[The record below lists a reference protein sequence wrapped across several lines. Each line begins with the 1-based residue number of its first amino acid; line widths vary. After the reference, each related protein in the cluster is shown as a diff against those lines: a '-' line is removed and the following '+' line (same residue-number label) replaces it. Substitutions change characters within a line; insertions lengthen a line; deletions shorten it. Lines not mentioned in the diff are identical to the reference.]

1 MKRIGKQRKANSE
14 YKMRSLSMLF
24 TSKITNDI
32 RILMLMLMLLLLL
45 LRNRRPALNLCQ
57 FNCAFNERET
67 QTSLQ
72 IMCIAV
78 EHNISVFYH
87 RQKTNQTKPNAKK
100 SLLTQFKFR
109 DIENLSW
116 EFPDR
121 LAMIWMSSHFHLVCF
136 DCSLKFKT
144 TPKRKQKNRVHGD
157 GRVIKST
164 NIFFLR
170 HECVCVFF
178 LVLWLSIAL
187 PKMGSMR
194 VSMPRNPIYAL
205 ICWASLWCG
214 KLIHIHWNTIS
225 STYYG
230 FLFAFFFQ
238 FMCLYSSSC
247 VQQMRCS
254 ICVEYVFNMLVANL
268 VLPAASLCV
277 PFFFSCQTNDN
288 KR

>member
-32 RILMLMLMLLLLL
+32 RILMLMLLLLL
-45 LRNRRPALNLCQ
+45 LRSRRPALNLCQ
-57 FNCAFNERET
+57 FNCAINERET

-78 EHNISVFYH
+78 EHNISVFLPPPE
-87 RQKTNQTKPNAKK
+87 NKPNAKK

-144 TPKRKQKNRVHGD
+144 TAKRKQQQKNRVHGD

-178 LVLWLSIAL
+178 
-187 PKMGSMR
+187 
-194 VSMPRNPIYAL
+194 
-205 ICWASLWCG
+205 
-214 KLIHIHWNTIS
+214 
-225 STYYG
+225 
-230 FLFAFFFQ
+230 
-238 FMCLYSSSC
+238 
-247 VQQMRCS
+247 
-254 ICVEYVFNMLVANL
+254 
-268 VLPAASLCV
+268 
-277 PFFFSCQTNDN
+277 
-288 KR
+288 